1 MSIYSQKERM
11 NIIIDIMTKLKN
23 FKLNNGETINLYD
36 NNYSFIKELKE
47 LGNRYIKEGKT
58 LKGILD
64 FEEIGKKIEYHF
76 PEKTYKKPLFVI
88 RANSKI

>member
-64 FEEIGKKIEYHF
+64 FEEIGKK
-76 PEKTYKKPLFVI
+76 
-88 RANSKI
+88 